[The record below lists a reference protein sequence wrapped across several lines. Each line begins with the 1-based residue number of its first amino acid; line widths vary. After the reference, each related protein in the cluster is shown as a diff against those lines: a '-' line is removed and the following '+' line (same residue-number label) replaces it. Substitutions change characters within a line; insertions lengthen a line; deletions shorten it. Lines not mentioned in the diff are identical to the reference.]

1 MDQLR
6 AMRVFA
12 AVIEAGSF
20 NGAATAL
27 RLSPAAVTRH
37 IAELE
42 DHLDARL
49 INRTTRRLALTDIG
63 EAYLEKARQILT
75 HVDEAE
81 ALASSAGREPRGLVR
96 VLVPPAF
103 AVHQI
108 AKHLPRF
115 HARFPKV
122 SLELTVPGAVQAVDE
137 SQDVTILM
145 VDAPLQG
152 EFIAR
157 RLARSEGI
165 LCAAPEYLLRREVPE
180 HPRDLGSHV
189 ALLPAGA
196 SRPRELT
203 FRRSAGAG
211 GEPSE
216 VFRVVPRPSA
226 LHTHHVDTHYA
237 AALAGLGIAGLPSFV
252 AEEALLEGALV
263 RLLPEWTVFSVM
275 LYAALPTRQHIPVRT
290 RAFVDF
296 LIETFGGEDRDPW
309 LLAAGCET
317 QLTEA
322 PAVAAGA
329 TPALQ
334 NV

>member
-20 NGAATAL
+20 NGAATVL

-63 EAYLEKARQILT
+63 EAYLEKARQILMQ
-75 HVDEAE
+75 VDEAE
-81 ALASSAGREPRGLVR
+81 ALASSAGREPRGVVR
-96 VLVPPAF
+96 VLAPPAF

-115 HARFPKV
+115 HACFPKV

-145 VDAPLQG
+145 VDDSALQG
-152 EFIAR
+152 EFVAR

-165 LCAAPEYLLRREVPE
+165 LCAAPEYLLRREVPG
-180 HPRDLGSHV
+180 HPRELGSHV

-196 SRPRELT
+196 ARPRELT
-203 FRRSAGAG
+203 FRRSAGR
-211 GEPSE
+211 EPTE
-216 VFRVVPRPSA
+216 IFRVVPQPSA
-226 LHTHHVDTHYA
+226 LHTHHVDSHYA

-252 AEEALLEGALV
+252 VEEALLEGALV
-263 RLLPEWTVFSVM
+263 RLLPEWTVFTVM
-275 LYAALPTRQHIPVRT
+275 LYAAMPTRRHIPVRT

-309 LLAAGCET
+309 LLSAGCET
-317 QLTEA
+317 QVAEA
-322 PAVAAGA
+322 PALAPAS

-334 NV
+334 NL